1 VCAQGRKVS
10 LDQGLSESFV
20 AMQDT
25 DVAMVK
31 RKGWRQR
38 QNEEAQIDRIGAIS
52 KANKK
57 MREKSDGQTMTW

>member
-1 VCAQGRKVS
+1 
-10 LDQGLSESFV
+10 
-20 AMQDT
+20 MQDT